1 MKQNLIDRL
10 AEKSREP
17 CRVTGCK
24 ANCYKLFNRCFY
36 HQKAYVRF
44 GHEKGRYFNDKIF
57 KKSNAEVKEV
67 LDLNL
72 TNNPGISYCIDRLQT
87 LIDTATPDSNY
98 YFDLMRQHGGDIIT
112 GYTSFLTAAGVYR
125 FYDSQGI
132 RNRLIHTDYQEKVVR
147 SIRVIK
153 QLNNVKGLNLWT
165 PKKPHLY
172 QKAHSQLIKILS
184 ERYFNL
190 AFVSL
195 SRACSMVINEEQAI
209 LNSFD
214 NLNIK

>member
-10 AEKSREP
+10 AARAKEP
-17 CRVTGCK
+17 CHVPGCK
-24 ANCYKLFNRCFY
+24 SNCYRLYPRCFY

-44 GHEKGRYFNDKIF
+44 GNEKGRYFNEGIF
-57 KKSNAEVKEV
+57 KKSKAEVKEV

-87 LIDTATPDSNY
+87 LIDTATPNSNY
-98 YFDLMRQHGGDIIT
+98 YFDLMRQFGGDTIT
-112 GYTSFLTAAGVYR
+112 GYTSLLTAASVYR

-153 QLNNVKGLNLWT
+153 QLNSVKGLNLWT

-172 QKAHSQLIKILS
+172 QKAHSQIIKILF

-195 SRACSMVINEEQAI
+195 SRACSMVINKEQAI
-209 LNSFD
+209 LDSFK
-214 NLNIK
+214 NLKTK